1 MNQIEKENDISKITN
16 FSKLCYH
23 FAVFKQKKSGN
34 YFQSTISKE
43 EKIRDNKFI
52 TKKRGRKLKFLS
64 NNNNNNNNFDEQK
77 SHNKYSNDNVKRRI
91 KALFHKYIISSLNYL
106 ITKKFQ
112 IFKSKFVKIN
122 SKITKNIGI
131 EYNRNLLNKKI
142 SEIIINIS
150 NKYINK
156 NNNKNCIEFIESQKN
171 NEDIIKALNMTYGEM
186 YVDFY
191 LKSNKNNTF
200 KDSYE
205 EHKEKLMNE
214 YGKQYLEKFIENA
227 ENFIDFFVSGKNRK
241 SRKCEELKIIDIPLE
256 NDISENTTNNEID
269 KYCNI
274 NNFYM
279 KNKMAS
285 TSSQTDISDINSKLI
300 FFC

>member
-1 MNQIEKENDISKITN
+1 M
-16 FSKLCYH
+16 
-23 FAVFKQKKSGN
+23 
-34 YFQSTISKE
+34 
-43 EKIRDNKFI
+43 
-52 TKKRGRKLKFLS
+52 S